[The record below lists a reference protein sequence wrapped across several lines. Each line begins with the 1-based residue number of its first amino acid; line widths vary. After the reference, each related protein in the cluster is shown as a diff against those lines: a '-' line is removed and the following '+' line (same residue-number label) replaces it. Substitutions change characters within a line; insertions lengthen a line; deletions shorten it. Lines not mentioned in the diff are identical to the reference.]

1 MVSEI
6 LKVDHV
12 SFSYQDLPVLKDICF
27 KFYPGRFYGILGPN
41 GSGKSTLLDILLG
54 FKTPDKGNVYLFK
67 NDIKKIKK
75 SQIGKKISYVP
86 QSFTFNFPFSVDEI
100 VTMGRY
106 PYIKKFSLPTQR
118 DLEIVEQ
125 IQREIDIFKFK
136 HRLITELSGGER
148 QRVMIARA
156 LAQDTPIFLLDE
168 PTSNLD
174 IKHSLRILE
183 SFKKRVINNNRTVIC
198 VFHNINEALFFCD
211 ELIFLK
217 DGKIIIGGP
226 TAEVISKDILEQIF
240 EVEVL
245 LRFEEKLNCYQVIFT
260 NRRYKYEKKK

>member
-12 SFSYQDLPVLKDICF
+12 LFSYQDLIVLKDISF
-27 KFYPGRFYGILGPN
+27 KFYPGKFYGILGPN

-54 FKTPDKGNVYLFK
+54 FKTPDKGNVFLFK
-67 NDIKKIKK
+67 KHIKEIKKTE
-75 SQIGKKISYVP
+75 IGKKISYVP
-86 QSFTFNFPFSVDEI
+86 QNFTINFPFSVDEI

-106 PYIKKFSLPTQR
+106 PYIKRFSLPTQK
-118 DLEIVEQ
+118 DFEIVEHVE
-125 IQREIDIFKFK
+125 REVDIFKFRN
-136 HRLITELSGGER
+136 RLITELSGGER

-174 IKHSLRILE
+174 VKHSLRILN
-183 SFKKRVINNNRTVIC
+183 SFKKRVINKNRTVIC

-217 DGKIIIGGP
+217 NGEIVIGGP
-226 TAEVISKDILEQIF
+226 TGDVINEDILKKIF
-240 EVEVL
+240 EVEVM
-245 LRFEEKLNCYQVIFT
+245 LRFEKKLNCYQVIFT
-260 NRRYKYEKKK
+260 NGRY